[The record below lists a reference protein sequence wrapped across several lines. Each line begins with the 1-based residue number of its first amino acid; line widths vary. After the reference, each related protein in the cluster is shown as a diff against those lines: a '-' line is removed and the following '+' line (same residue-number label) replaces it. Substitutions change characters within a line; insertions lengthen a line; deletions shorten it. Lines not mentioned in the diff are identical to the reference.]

1 MSGNSFWAPPGKLG
15 EGLTKYSGL
24 MTRPQQWWR
33 QDETGNS
40 MLQGDN
46 VRRPIC
52 RKGLLVAAASLLVAI
67 GGCASTSKMTTGS
80 IGAPRMSK
88 PLNQMSSV
96 ELNGAVATYGA
107 AYDKNPKAK
116 TVGLGYASALQMAG
130 RNDQSLAVMQQMAI
144 AHPKDRDVLAAYGK
158 ALAAAGELQQAL
170 ETVRRAQTPD
180 SPDWRL
186 YSAEGAILDQ
196 LGQSDAA
203 RTLYRKALDIQPNE
217 PSILSNLGMSYILAN
232 DLKSAESYL
241 RQAASRP
248 GADSRI
254 RQNLALVVG
263 LQGRFQEAEQIATA
277 ELSPED
283 AKANIAYLR
292 GMLAQQN
299 TWSMLKDK
307 DAKKSRGRPAGA
319 PGASARLRQRF
330 GETDGLGSSGIPAVI
345 VDRRRA
351 MTPGECAF
359 TRRVSNQRAC

>member
-1 MSGNSFWAPPGKLG
+1 MVQAHNG
-15 EGLTKYSGL
+15 
-24 MTRPQQWWR
+24 R
-33 QDETGNS
+33 Q
-40 MLQGDN
+40 
-46 VRRPIC
+46 PIY
-52 RKGLLVAAASLLVAI
+52 RKAFAAAAIALLVGV

-80 IGAPRMSK
+80 IGAPRMAK
-88 PLNQMSSV
+88 PLDRMSAV
-96 ELNGAVATYGA
+96 ELNGAVATYGM
-107 AYDKNPKAK
+107 AYDKNPKVKA
-116 TVGLGYASALQMAG
+116 VGLGYASALQMAG

-158 ALAAAGELQQAL
+158 ALAAAGDLPKAL

-196 LGQSDAA
+196 MGQSDAA
-203 RTLYRKALDIQPNE
+203 RTLYRKALEIQPGE
-217 PSILSNLGMSYILAN
+217 PSILSNLGMSYVLAN

-241 RQAASRP
+241 RQAAGRP

-263 LQGRFQEAEQIATA
+263 LQGRFQEAETIASA

-283 AKANIAYLR
+283 AKANVAFLR

-307 DAKKSRGRPAGA
+307 DERKG
-319 PGASARLRQRF
+319 
-330 GETDGLGSSGIPAVI
+330 
-345 VDRRRA
+345 
-351 MTPGECAF
+351 
-359 TRRVSNQRAC
+359 